1 MQTRKFSR
9 KKKQQRGMTL
19 VEIMVV
25 ITIIGL
31 IMAAVAVAVIPN
43 LQKAQRDRVYVDF
56 GNISSALK
64 LYYARKGSY
73 PDTGAGLKALVD
85 MQILEKAPEDP
96 WGKPYVYLL
105 ENGKPVLMS
114 YGADGNAG
122 GEGTDADLSSK
133 NPPPKD

>member
-1 MQTRKFSR
+1 MAMRTKRSR
-9 KKKQQRGMTL
+9 KKNQVGMTL

-56 GNISSALK
+56 GNINSALK
-64 LYYARKGSY
+64 LYYARKGAY
-73 PDTGAGLKALVD
+73 PDTGTGLKALVD
-85 MQILEKAPEDP
+85 MQLLDKAPEDP
-96 WGKPYVYLL
+96 WGQPYLYLL

-114 YGADGNAG
+114 YGGDKTAG
-122 GEGTDADLSSK
+122 GEGNDADLSSK